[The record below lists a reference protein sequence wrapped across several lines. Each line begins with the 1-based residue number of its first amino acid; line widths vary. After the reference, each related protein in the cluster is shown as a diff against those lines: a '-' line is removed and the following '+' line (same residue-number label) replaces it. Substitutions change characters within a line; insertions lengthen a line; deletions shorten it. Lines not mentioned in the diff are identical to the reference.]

1 MRHGHVGDVRALGL
15 VRAHYRKVSQQIE
28 ILAVPVIGNACAWFA
43 IDRLNTH
50 FSAQALESF
59 AVHSQPVF
67 AF

>member
-1 MRHGHVGDVRALGL
+1 L
-15 VRAHYRKVSQQIE
+15 VRARYRKVSQQIE
-28 ILAVPVIGNACAWFA
+28 ILAVPVIGNACAWLA